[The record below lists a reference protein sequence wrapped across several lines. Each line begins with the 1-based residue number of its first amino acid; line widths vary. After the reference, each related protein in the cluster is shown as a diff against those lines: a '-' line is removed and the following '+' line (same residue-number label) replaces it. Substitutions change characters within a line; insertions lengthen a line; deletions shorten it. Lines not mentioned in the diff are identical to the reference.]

1 MALSSILFD
10 LDGTLLDTAD
20 DLGAAL
26 NHVLGKHQ
34 FNPLSADEY
43 TQHASNGSIALL
55 QAGFGEHWHNLPQLE
70 LKTEFL
76 HYYQENIAVHTRY
89 YPCIEH
95 LLLTLNEQSIPWG
108 IVTNKPTY
116 LTLPLLTHFELLN
129 GCQSV
134 VCGDTLAV
142 AKPSAEPI
150 LLACQQIGIDA
161 KSCLYLG
168 DAQRDIEAGQNA
180 GMKTAIASWGYIP
193 KNIDLATWNA
203 DLVFTDAQQLI
214 NYI

>member
-1 MALSSILFD
+1 MAISSILFD

-26 NHVLGKHQ
+26 NHVLAKYQ
-34 FNPLSADEY
+34 FKPLTADEY
-43 TQHASNGSIALL
+43 KQHASNGSVALL
-55 QAGFGEHWHNLPQLE
+55 KAGFGEHWDTLPQAN

-76 HYYQENIAVHTRY
+76 DYYQNNIAVYTRY
-89 YPCIEH
+89 YPSIER
-95 LLLTLNEQSIPWG
+95 LLQTLNEQGIPWG

-116 LTLPLLTHFELLN
+116 LTLPLLTHFALLKESV
-129 GCQSV
+129 SV
-134 VCGDTLAV
+134 VCGDTLTV

-150 LLACQQIGIDA
+150 LLACEQIGIIAD
-161 KSCLYLG
+161 KCLYLG

-193 KNIDLATWNA
+193 KNLDLSTWNA

-214 NYI
+214 NHI